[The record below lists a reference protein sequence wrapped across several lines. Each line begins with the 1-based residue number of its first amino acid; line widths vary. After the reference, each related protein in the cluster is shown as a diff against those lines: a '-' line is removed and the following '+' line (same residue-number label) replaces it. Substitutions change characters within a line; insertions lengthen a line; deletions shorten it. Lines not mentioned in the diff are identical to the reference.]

1 MSDYETDLLE
11 KIFRAIPHMSEFE
24 KGRLYGIA
32 EQMEREKTAASRED
46 RPSSPTQNGRQ
57 TAGPKEVQ

>member
-1 MSDYETDLLE
+1 MTELELVYYE
-11 KIFRAIPHMSEFE
+11 KICQLVPRLSDFE
-24 KGRLYGIA
+24 LGRLVGIA
-32 EQMEREKTAASRED
+32 EEMEREKTAASRED